1 VPASKYEG
9 FFMKSQRSQSLPI
22 IKEYI
27 SVSNYTLLNNEINQ
41 KLADDSSPI
50 CSRKSNQPSY
60 NNSLSDENTLMQFQ
74 PTLSSSV
81 MIKRKSFA
89 TSRINYLDWYV
100 TKDSSNNSKLVC
112 YTFERQSGDSSDLSG
127 AKKNSLDV
135 SRNCNYPDSIKLM
148 HQTSSTT
155 TTPGQNRRKKFFYTK
170 NLLRPEWIPDSVAK
184 NLIETLGDSK
194 RRVSSLQL
202 DKISRSETNLRKN
215 SKVDTESANRLLK
228 IFSLGDGTKMWRRG
242 DKNESNSF
250 DKVRVNLSIADD
262 VF

>member
-1 VPASKYEG
+1 
-9 FFMKSQRSQSLPI
+9 MKSQRSHSLPI
-22 IKEYI
+22 IKEYV

-50 CSRKSNQPSY
+50 CSRKSNQPTYS
-60 NNSLSDENTLMQFQ
+60 NSLSDENTLMQFQ
-74 PTLSSSV
+74 PPLSSSV

-135 SRNCNYPDSIKLM
+135 SKNCNYPDSIKLM

-202 DKISRSETNLRKN
+202 DKISRSETNLRKT
-215 SKVDTESANRLLK
+215 KVDSQSANRLLK

-242 DKNESNSF
+242 DKNVSKSF

-262 VF
+262 VL